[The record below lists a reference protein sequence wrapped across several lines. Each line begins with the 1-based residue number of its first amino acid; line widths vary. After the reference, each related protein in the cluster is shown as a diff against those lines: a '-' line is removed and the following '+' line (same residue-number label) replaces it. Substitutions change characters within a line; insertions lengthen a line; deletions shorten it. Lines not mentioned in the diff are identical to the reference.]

1 MKIIECLS
9 EFIHEEIDD
18 AEKYAKKALEVRETY
33 PDVAELMIT
42 LSNEEMKHMQM
53 IHNQVVKM
61 IDGYRK
67 TVGEPPTNMMAVY
80 DYLHKKA
87 IAEAKEVKLL
97 QQMYTEK

>member
-42 LSNEEMKHMQM
+42 LSNEEMKHM
-53 IHNQVVKM
+53 
-61 IDGYRK
+61 
-67 TVGEPPTNMMAVY
+67 
-80 DYLHKKA
+80 
-87 IAEAKEVKLL
+87 
-97 QQMYTEK
+97 

>member
-1 MKIIECLS
+1 
-9 EFIHEEIDD
+9 
-18 AEKYAKKALEVRETY
+18 
-33 PDVAELMIT
+33 
-42 LSNEEMKHMQM
+42 M

-67 TVGEPPTNMMAVY
+67 TVGEPPANMMAVY

-97 QQMYTEK
+97 